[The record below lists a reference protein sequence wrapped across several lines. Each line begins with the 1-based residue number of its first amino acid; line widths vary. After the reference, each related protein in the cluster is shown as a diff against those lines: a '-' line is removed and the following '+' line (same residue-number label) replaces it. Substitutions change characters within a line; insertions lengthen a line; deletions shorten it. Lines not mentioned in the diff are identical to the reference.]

1 MAENDV
7 TIQINLDAKD
17 AQVAVE
23 LFGKNAEKALQ
34 SVEENTKNI
43 ERSYKRLASQ
53 LENVGKSSLDI
64 LRQEQKNR
72 LKIIQDALNNNLIT
86 EKEASNQR
94 LKLARDFS
102 DKIKKEIKID
112 PKEITTNN
120 AEITR
125 SFETAFANITRAG
138 AKIFL
143 VIETIRRV
151 YQLLSGSIGEAV
163 QEAKALKQI
172 EASLS
177 SVGESGES
185 AVRGVIEFAE
195 AIKESTGIS
204 DDLVKQTF
212 IIAQSFGISSDRA
225 KELTAAA
232 IDLAAATGQDVDTAV
247 RQLGGTLDGTIGK
260 VGNYGAEFRNLT
272 KEQLEAGAAIE
283 LVNQKFGG
291 TAAKNLDTFSGSV
304 NKLSNSWGDLLK
316 ELGRTATENE
326 GVIKT
331 INALA
336 NSIKIITKFIQDF
349 NKESNDSRN
358 VGASILGVSGAYQ
371 QAADSVRLLREEAA
385 AFRDIN
391 VGDQSK
397 KVSDGFRGIVEQ
409 AQGATKAT
417 SNFLE
422 RLNSFP
428 KAKAT
433 ESLGLTG
440 KALEDAKKKSE
451 EAAKAY
457 DTLLAKL
464 KTSTADEA
472 GKIKARYDQEIVEI
486 KNVSK
491 EKFFSAQQTA
501 KLIALVEE
509 NRVIETNKFLIDE
522 AKKANDELRKQA
534 EEQKS
539 FLEGVFANPF
549 GNFAQRF
556 QDQVVR
562 GIEFIK
568 TGKDIGSPFKEGEIA
583 ASISGGIALALQ
595 GKAGATKAIS
605 QIGEVIGQSFGIP
618 GLGAITE
625 LLARGPE
632 ATKKFIRE
640 FIEAV
645 PDIIQAVAESIPVVV
660 DALVDTLINKGGI
673 VKIAIALVKAMTF
686 APTLANIGKKIF
698 GESDEKMSQGFREA
712 SQQASKNFSDVF
724 KEFIKGIGPA
734 FGKLLLGIGPA
745 LVDTFGRIWDGLE
758 DSFNRFDE
766 VFNQQWNLFIKS
778 FGGALSG
785 FVQGIGGAF
794 VSFFE
799 QLGPAFENAINN
811 FVNAIGDALSGITDR
826 FLAYIQRFTDSFEKI
841 ENVINQFIMIFRDF
855 ASLFSSLFGNL
866 GKQLD
871 KLIDPIERLI
881 KALTKDPR
889 GKGGGQ
895 GLLVEGYQNVLSVLT
910 GEKRILGLKKG
921 GMVYASDGFFSP
933 KGTDTVP
940 AMLTPGELVV
950 PRDMVSELGSFLM
963 RQNSDTPSSDAAM
976 LSAIYSAVISPMVIK
991 TEAKVNQQAFA
1002 DIILQLNR
1010 QNARLSA

>member
-17 AQVAVE
+17 AQAAIE
-23 LFGKNAEKALQ
+23 LFGRESVKVLKQTEDQ
-34 SVEENTKNI
+34 SDNFFKTFKGG
-43 ERSYKRLASQ
+43 A
-53 LENVGKSSLDI
+53 
-64 LRQEQKNR
+64 
-72 LKIIQDALNNNLIT
+72 
-86 EKEASNQR
+86 
-94 LKLARDFS
+94 LKLGGAFLA
-102 DKIKKEIKID
+102 
-112 PKEITTNN
+112 ITGGFQ
-120 AEITR
+120 A
-125 SFETAFANITRAG
+125 
-138 AKIFL
+138 
-143 VIETIRRV
+143 IR
-151 YQLLSGSIGEAV
+151 QGINEAV
-163 QEAKALKQI
+163 EDAKLTRQI
-172 EASLS
+172 EASLR
-177 SVGESGES
+177 SVGDASS
-185 AVRGVIEFAE
+185 QAVNSVLDFAD
-195 AIKESTGIS
+195 AIKSSTGVS

-212 IIAQSFGISSDRA
+212 IIAQSFGVSTEKA
-225 KELTAAA
+225 KELTQAA
-232 IDLAAATGQDVDTAV
+232 IDLAAATGQDVESAV
-247 RQLGGTLDGTIGK
+247 RLLGGTLDGSIGK
-260 VGNYGAEFRNLT
+260 LGNYGAEFRNLT
-272 KEQLEAGAAIE
+272 KQQLEAGAAID

-291 TAAKNLDTFSGSV
+291 SASKDLESFGGRISQLTNSFSDFV
-304 NKLSNSWGDLLK
+304 K
-316 ELGRTATENE
+316 EIGKTVTE
-326 GVIKT
+326 
-331 INALA
+331 
-336 NSIKIITKFIQDF
+336 SSFIQRALKATADAVDGLTEAV
-349 NKESNDSRN
+349 KRGRDEQQSQDTSI
-358 VGASILGVSGAYQ
+358 GASILGASAAYA
-371 QAADSVRLLREEAA
+371 QAAQNVRLLNEEAA

-397 KVSDGFRGIVEQ
+397 KVSNGFRGIVEQ

-428 KAKAT
+428 KAKAA
-433 ESLGLTG
+433 ESLGVTG
-440 KALEDAKKKSE
+440 KALEDAKKKAE

-464 KTSTADEA
+464 RTSTADDA
-472 GKIKARYDQEIVEI
+472 AKIKARYDQEIVEI
-486 KNVSK
+486 RNVSK
-491 EKFFSAQQTA
+491 EKLFSAQQTA
-501 KLIALVEE
+501 TLIALVEK

-549 GNFAQRF
+549 GNLAQRF
-556 QDQVVR
+556 QDEITR
-562 GIEFIK
+562 AIEFARS
-568 TGKDIGSPFKEGEIA
+568 GKDLGSPFKEGEIA
-583 ASISGGIALALQ
+583 ASITGGLALALQ
-595 GKAGATKAIS
+595 GKAGAVKAVS
-605 QIGEVIGQSFGIP
+605 QIGEIIGQSFGIP

-625 LLARGPE
+625 LLSRGPE

-645 PDIIQAVAESIPVVV
+645 PEIIQAVAESIPVVV

-712 SQQASKNFSDVF
+712 SQQASKNFADVF
-724 KEFIKGIGPA
+724 KEFINGIGPA

-766 VFNQQWNLFIKS
+766 VFNQQWNLFIQS

-785 FVQGIGGAF
+785 FVEGIGGAF
-794 VSFFE
+794 VTFFE
-799 QLGPAFENAINN
+799 QLGPAFESAINN
-811 FVNAIGDALSGITDR
+811 FVNAIGDALSGVFDP
-826 FLAYIQRFTDSFEKI
+826 LLGYIQRLTESFQRIGNIFTELARAFKD
-841 ENVINQFIMIFRDF
+841 VG
-855 ASLFSSLFGNL
+855 ALFSDLFGGLSN
-866 GKQLD
+866 QLAR
-871 KLIDPIERLI
+871 LTDPIERLI
-881 KALTKDPR
+881 KSLSNPF
-889 GKGGGQ
+889 GGGGGGD
-895 GLLVEGYQNVLSVLT
+895 GLLAEAASSIGKVLGFS
-910 GEKRILGLKKG
+910 KG
-921 GMVYASDGFFSP
+921 GMVYAADGFFSP

-963 RQNSDTPSSDAAM
+963 RQNSDAPSSDAAM
-976 LSAIYSAVISPMVIK
+976 LSAIYSAVSSPMVIK

>member
-272 KEQLEAGAAIE
+272 KEQLEAGAAID

-291 TAAKNLDTFSGSV
+291 SASKDLESFGGRISQLTNSFSDFV
-304 NKLSNSWGDLLK
+304 K
-316 ELGRTATENE
+316 EIGKTVTE
-326 GVIKT
+326 
-331 INALA
+331 
-336 NSIKIITKFIQDF
+336 SSFIQRALKATADAVDGLTEAV
-349 NKESNDSRN
+349 KRGRDEQQSQDTSI
-358 VGASILGVSGAYQ
+358 GASILGASAAYA
-371 QAADSVRLLREEAA
+371 QAAQNVRLLNEEAA

-397 KVSDGFRGIVEQ
+397 KVSNGFRGIVEQ

-428 KAKAT
+428 KAKAA
-433 ESLGLTG
+433 ESLGVTG
-440 KALEDAKKKSE
+440 KALEDAKKKAE

-464 KTSTADEA
+464 RTSTADDA
-472 GKIKARYDQEIVEI
+472 AKIKARYDQEIVEI
-486 KNVSK
+486 RNVSK
-491 EKFFSAQQTA
+491 EKLFSAQQTA
-501 KLIALVEE
+501 TLIALVEK

-549 GNFAQRF
+549 GNLAQRF
-556 QDQVVR
+556 QDEITR
-562 GIEFIK
+562 AIEFARS
-568 TGKDIGSPFKEGEIA
+568 GKDLGSPFKEGEIA
-583 ASISGGIALALQ
+583 ASITGGLALALQ
-595 GKAGATKAIS
+595 GKAGAVKAVS
-605 QIGEVIGQSFGIP
+605 QIGEIIGNSFGIP

-625 LLARGPE
+625 LLSRGPE
-632 ATKKFIRE
+632 ATKKFITE
-640 FIEAV
+640 FINSV

-660 DALVDTLINKGGI
+660 EALVDTLINKGGI
-673 VKIAIALVKAMTF
+673 VKIAAALVRAMVF
-686 APTLANIGKKIF
+686 SPALARVGELILGKPADELTQGIN
-698 GESDEKMSQGFREA
+698 ESFSQGAENWT
-712 SQQASKNFSDVF
+712 QATKDFFNN
-724 KEFIKGIGPA
+724 IGPA
-734 FGKLLLGIGPA
+734 VGQLLLGIGPG
-745 LVDTFGRIWDGLE
+745 LSDLFKNIWKGLE

-766 VFNQQWNLFIKS
+766 VFNQQWNLFIQS

-785 FVQGIGGAF
+785 FIQGIGGAF

-799 QLGPAFENAINN
+799 QLGPAFESAINN
-811 FVNAIGDALSGITDR
+811 FVNAIGDALSGVFDP
-826 FLAYIQRFTDSFEKI
+826 LLGYIQRLTESFQRIGNIFTELARAFKD
-841 ENVINQFIMIFRDF
+841 VG
-855 ASLFSSLFGNL
+855 ALFSDLFGGLSN
-866 GKQLD
+866 QLAR
-871 KLIDPIERLI
+871 LTDPIERLI
-881 KALTKDPR
+881 KSLSNPF
-889 GKGGGQ
+889 GGGGGGD
-895 GLLVEGYQNVLSVLT
+895 GLLAEAASSIGKVLGFS
-910 GEKRILGLKKG
+910 KG

-963 RQNSDTPSSDAAM
+963 RQSSDSPSSDSAM
-976 LSAIYSAVISPMVIK
+976 LSAIYSAVSSPMVIK